1 MGMEDF
7 TRHQQGIIKRYYQNA
22 DALQL
27 QRLSE
32 LAGELYLAEGKKRA
46 KTWVAAAALMLKLGV
61 PQARVDGIVAADKP
75 EAVAKIVT
83 ELGSSA

>member
-22 DALQL
+22 DGLQL

-32 LAGELYLAEGKKRA
+32 LAGELYLSEGKKRA
-46 KTWVAAAALMLKLGV
+46 KTWAAAAALMLKLGV
-61 PQARVDGIVAADKP
+61 PQARVDLIVAADKP
-75 EAVAKIVT
+75 EMVANVVK
-83 ELGSSA
+83 ELQAEK